1 MTTQEPRVQ
10 HPSQVVF
17 TNKARCRDCY
27 RCVRVCP
34 VKAISMH
41 KGQAF
46 VEEQRCLAC
55 GTCIRECPQGA
66 KQYRNDLERAVRLLG
81 SASRVAASVAP
92 SFAAVFSDWE
102 RKRLP
107 TALRKLGFAFV
118 SETAL
123 GAYQVAART
132 AEYVAAHPDQP
143 HIGTACPAVVS
154 FIERYQPQLVEALV
168 PIVSPM
174 IAHARHLKERLG
186 PESKVIFIGPCVA
199 KKAEADRPEYEGLVD
214 CALTFQELAD
224 WLQREGISLAACEE
238 SDFDEQPEG
247 EARYFPVLGGSI
259 RTSQLST
266 DLLAAD
272 VLSVSGVEEVKAALD
287 SLQNNPRPIIIEPL
301 FCVQGCINGP
311 AIPGE
316 CNIYQRRGELLD
328 YARQHQGQAPGQLV
342 LPELAAA
349 YAQHPIE
356 QDEAPLSEES
366 IKQVLARTGKLSVED
381 ELNCGAC
388 GYPSCRDKAI
398 AVLRGLAEPE
408 MCIPYMKRLAEQR
421 SDLIMETSPNGIVIL
436 DERLHIL
443 AMNPAFRKFFMCSEA
458 CIGKPISYL
467 MDPDPFERLAAGTEQ
482 TIELTARHDRY
493 KLVTHQIMYA
503 LRAEHQYVGI
513 FVNITRTQ
521 NQQKTLDELREK
533 TLHQARELL
542 EHQISMAQQMAR
554 FLGEST
560 AQGEQLVENLVEL
573 TGGEPDKDQAEGGGD
588 WLWDTYTLR

>member
-1 MTTQEPRVQ
+1 MATQEPRA
-10 HPSQVVF
+10 HHLSQVVF

-81 SASRVAASVAP
+81 SGARVAASVAP

-107 TALRKLGFAFV
+107 TALRKLGFEFV

-154 FIERYQPQLVEALV
+154 FIERYQPQLAKALT

-199 KKAEADRPEYEGLVD
+199 KKAEADRPEHEGLVD
-214 CALTFQELAD
+214 CVLTFQELAD
-224 WLQREGISLAACEE
+224 WLQREEISLAAGEE
-238 SDFDEQPEG
+238 SDFNEQPEG
-247 EARYFPVLGGSI
+247 EARYFPLLGGSI
-259 RTSQLST
+259 RTSQLNT

-272 VLSVSGVEEVKAALD
+272 VLSVSGMEEVRAALD
-287 SLQNNPRPIIIEPL
+287 SLQAAPRPVIIEPL
-301 FCVQGCINGP
+301 FCLQGCINGP

-328 YARQHQGQAPGQLV
+328 YAGQNQGQPPGQQP
-342 LPELAAA
+342 LPELAAT
-349 YAQHPIE
+349 YAGHPIKE
-356 QDEAPLSEES
+356 DEAPLSEES
-366 IKQVLARTGKLSVED
+366 IKQVLARTGKLSAED

-421 SDLIMETSPNGIVIL
+421 SDLIMQTSPNGIVIL
-436 DERLHIL
+436 DERLYIL
-443 AMNPAFRKFFMCSEA
+443 AMNPAFRRFFMCSEA

-467 MDPDPFERLAAGTEQ
+467 MDPDPFERLAAGAEQ

-493 KLVTHQIMYA
+493 KLVTRQIMYA
-503 LRAEHQYVGI
+503 LRAERQYVGI
-513 FVNITRTQ
+513 FVNITRSQ
-521 NQQKTLDELREK
+521 DQQKTLDEMREK

-542 EHQISMAQQMAR
+542 EHQISMAQQMAQ

-560 AQGEQLVENLVEL
+560 AQGEQLVDNLVEL
-573 TGGEPDKDQAEGGGD
+573 TGGEQGQSNQEGGAD
-588 WLWDTYTLR
+588 WLWDTYTLK